1 VRTSFAAVLRLAVKL
16 TKVIQKN
23 GTGWFRGVY
32 GLVQAESISN
42 KRTTQV

>member
-1 VRTSFAAVLRLAVKL
+1 VGTTFAAVLRFAVNL
-16 TKVIQKN
+16 SKVIQKN

>member
-1 VRTSFAAVLRLAVKL
+1 VRTTFAAVIAVGLDKL
-16 TKVIQKN
+16 NQKN

-42 KRTTQV
+42 KRTLQV